1 MNDYNTESET
11 IESADSKLFMP
22 FALLAGALLL
32 ILLWQLYISVSVT
45 NGLLNAINQSKAP
58 VQQAQQVKSKLE
70 SIVLDLMELSKTD
83 ANAKAIVDKYQIR
96 KNTP

>member
-32 ILLWQLYISVSVT
+32 ILLWQMYISVSVT